1 MGGNGSFASGI
12 NKPYNRYEE
21 VGFIDGI
28 KVLKGIQGHHKL
40 PEESRASRAYIRLKD
55 DQFYEMRFYNENHKI
70 KLEIAYHPEPK
81 LSGNYKEKVLH
92 IHEYT
97 NGDFK
102 TRTTRLMTN
111 EEIKKYKKYL
121 KGVDL

>member
-12 NKPYNRYEE
+12 NKPYNKYEE
-21 VGFIDGI
+21 VGYIEGV

-40 PEESRASRAYIRLKD
+40 PEESNTSNAYIRLRD
-55 DQFYEMRFYNENHKI
+55 NQFYEMRFYDNNHKI

-81 LSGNYKEKVLH
+81 LTGNQDKFVFH
-92 IHEYT
+92 IHEYS

-102 TRTTRLMTN
+102 SRTTRLMTN
-111 EEIKKYKKYL
+111 EEIKKYKKYF
-121 KGVDL
+121 KGVKL